1 MIRNRSYILLFVVIL
16 TILSSCTS
24 TKKIQ
29 AQLDSRKQSVI
40 YLLDSKPI
48 EDKSDIKLSL
58 SKVSVDPTVRQ
69 QTIAVKETGWTVPLL
84 IFNYWESRKMCYQ
97 GESNF
102 LNSWAESM
110 QYHFEREAKRSG
122 TFQLDSLD
130 HDYELEIT
138 INKVQAIGPYTSN
151 GFFAFL
157 MFMYVYSF
165 GDYAGPADTEV
176 AISYKLKKGTELI
189 HENTFEAK
197 RKSNAFR
204 HGYNNKKELIQTF
217 GSSMAEST
225 SKNFKDTIELIIN
238 DLNKYFESV

>member
-1 MIRNRSYILLFVVIL
+1 MIRNRSYILFFVAFL

-29 AQLDSRKQSVI
+29 AQLDSRKQSII

-97 GESNF
+97 GESNY

-122 TFQLDSLD
+122 SFQLDSVD

-151 GFFAFL
+151 GFFAYLF
-157 MFMYVYSF
+157 FMYIYSF

-176 AISYKLKKGTELI
+176 AISYQLKKGTELI
-189 HENTFEAK
+189 HENTFDAK
-197 RKSNAFR
+197 KKSDAFR

-217 GSSMAEST
+217 GRSMAEST
-225 SKNFKDTIELIIN
+225 SLNFKNVIELIIN
-238 DLNKYFESV
+238 DLNNHFASV